1 MNRTINKNRKT
12 SETEIDLKLNLDG
25 TRSIFI
31 ETQIPFFDHMLTLF
45 AFHAGFDLSISAKG
59 DIPVDDHHT
68 VEDVGIILGQ
78 AIKEALGD
86 KVGINRYGLS
96 YLPMDESL
104 ARSVI
109 DISNRPFLHYKATFN
124 RLSIG
129 GLSLE
134 NVKEFLYAFAMEA
147 RISLH
152 IESLYGDND
161 HHKVESLFKAL
172 GRSLKEAVMLQG
184 DFINSTK
191 GVL

>member
-1 MNRTINKNRKT
+1 MNRIVSKSRTTK
-12 SETEIDLKLNLDG
+12 ETDIKLKLNLDG
-25 TRSIFI
+25 TREISV
-31 ETQIPFFDHMLTLF
+31 ETRIPFFDHMLTLF
-45 AFHAGFDLSISAKG
+45 AFHAGFDLELIVNG
-59 DIPVDDHHT
+59 DIEVDDHHT

-78 AIKEALGD
+78 ALKEALGD
-86 KVGINRYGLS
+86 KIGINRYGLS
-96 YLPMDESL
+96 YLPMDEAL

-134 NVKEFLYAFAMEA
+134 NVKEFLYAFAIEA
-147 RISLH
+147 RLTLH
-152 IESLYGDND
+152 IETLYGNND

-172 GRSLKEAVMLQG
+172 GRSLKEACMIQG
-184 DFINSTK
+184 NFINSTK